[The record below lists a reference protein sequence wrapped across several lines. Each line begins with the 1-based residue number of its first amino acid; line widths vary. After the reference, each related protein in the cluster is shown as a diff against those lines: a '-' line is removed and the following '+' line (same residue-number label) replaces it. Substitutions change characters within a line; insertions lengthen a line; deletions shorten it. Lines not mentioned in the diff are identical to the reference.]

1 MSFFLIPRKVRITL
15 EIKKKMEF
23 LRGDMEERRKI
34 HLVSWLVICKDKNHG
49 GLGLRHL
56 EGLNQALLGKW
67 LWKFSLKRESFWRRV
82 IRGKFGAVEGVW
94 TTREERDSFWVE
106 PLERH

>member
-1 MSFFLIPRKVRITL
+1 M
-15 EIKKKMEF
+15 
-23 LRGDMEERRKI
+23 
-34 HLVSWLVICKDKNHG
+34 
-49 GLGLRHL
+49 

-82 IRGKFGAVEGVW
+82 IRGKFGEVEGVW
-94 TTREERDSFWVE
+94 TTREERDSFWAE